1 MIGSMETQ
9 LLSVIIKSSI
19 IKRIFALYWSPTN
32 FLVHRFHLLLPFCLY
47 LKYIFMRCVYLPM
60 QLNQWP
66 QSVSA
71 RFQYR
76 IYPISF
82 SVGDAE
88 EWKKLFKPCAAQR
101 LFLPV
106 RPQHSFSSYILN
118 MLNVTSRLAS
128 KYFFSLLEKH
138 IVFPAPAIN
147 SRCSLWI

>member
-9 LLSVIIKSSI
+9 LLSVMIKSSI
-19 IKRIFALYWSPTN
+19 IKRIFTLYWSPIN
-32 FLVHRFHLLLPFCLY
+32 VLVHLLHLLLPFCLH
-47 LKYIFMRCVYLPM
+47 LQYIFMRREYLPM
-60 QLNQWP
+60 QLHQWP
-66 QSVSA
+66 PSVSA
-71 RFQYR
+71 RFQYS

-106 RPQHSFSSYILN
+106 RPQHSVSFYILN

-128 KYFFSLLEKH
+128 K
-138 IVFPAPAIN
+138 
-147 SRCSLWI
+147 